1 MEGED
6 LIPTFQMYFTIS
18 YKQACKQTNKQVN
31 TQTNKQTNKQ
41 TYAHTNTHSLN
52 ITFYIQLPV
61 LVQVS
66 TLFLHHFFHFTTIKN

>member
-18 YKQACKQTNKQVN
+18 CKQASKRAG
-31 TQTNKQTNKQ
+31 KQ

-52 ITFYIQLPV
+52 NIFYIQLPV
-61 LVQVS
+61 LMQVS
-66 TLFLHHFFHFTTIKN
+66 ALFLHHFFHFITMKN